1 MGKKKKNSAAQPF
14 YIDFCPPPDT
24 KLGRRQSGQG
34 GNELLLKA
42 TAPRKLGKGQDS
54 IAGSG
59 ATIMDLTAGF
69 GQDSMM
75 MALGGA
81 SKVPMVERD
90 PIVSLLLDDALRR
103 LKLLSEQ
110 NDTNLIDD
118 GSRRRAS

>member
-1 MGKKKKNSAAQPF
+1 MG
-14 YIDFCPPPDT
+14 
-24 KLGRRQSGQG
+24 
-34 GNELLLKA
+34 
-42 TAPRKLGKGQDS
+42 DS

-81 SKVPMVERD
+81 SKVTMVERD

-118 GSRRRAS
+118 ESRKRASDLFSKLDLQKEENGINIAKHIAKRSSLSDDKKITQ